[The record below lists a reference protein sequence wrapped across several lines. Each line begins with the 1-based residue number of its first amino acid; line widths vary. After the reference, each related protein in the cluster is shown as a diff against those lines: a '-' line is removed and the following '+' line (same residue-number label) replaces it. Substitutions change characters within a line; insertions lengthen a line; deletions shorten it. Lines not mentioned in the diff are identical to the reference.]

1 MFKLC
6 PFFPLPLYLVATGL
20 RTIQFLFIK
29 DIVLWHTVFSG
40 QADHTSGQVFCH
52 CFHVCTYSCSTYRYA
67 ITSIFSWNLLT
78 YLIFLVGGA
87 FTEGSIRGLQEPIIV
102 KIPSKVHSLQPAFKL
117 ASVFVE
123 LVARPESKTKS
134 TTFARVVE
142 GTEVQV
148 ESASSAQT
156 ATTNR
161 SVPQNIPIIRTLPSF
176 YTKPNAV
183 LTSSPFV
190 AKWHKGQISWLLMLS
205 RVEIRTVQEPAKTV
219 AGKLVVRQTQ

>member
-1 MFKLC
+1 
-6 PFFPLPLYLVATGL
+6 
-20 RTIQFLFIK
+20 
-29 DIVLWHTVFSG
+29 
-40 QADHTSGQVFCH
+40 
-52 CFHVCTYSCSTYRYA
+52 
-67 ITSIFSWNLLT
+67 
-78 YLIFLVGGA
+78 VGGA

-156 ATTNR
+156 ATPNQ
-161 SVPQNIPIIRTLPSF
+161 SVTLNVPIMRTSTPF
-176 YTKPNAV
+176 YTMPNTA

-190 AKWHKGQISWLLMLS
+190 AKWHKGRITWLLMLS
-205 RVEIRTVQEPAKTV
+205 RVDIRPVQEPAKTV
-219 AGKLVVRQTQ
+219 AGKLVVRQTQKTI